1 VRLIANGGAAA
12 GVREL
17 MDAAASQGA
26 DAAVRDRLAQGR
38 PMAGFGHP
46 LYPVGDPRA
55 AALLQ
60 QLEVPPELAQVRDVV
75 EELVGEHPNIDFA
88 LAAMTQAYRLPKQ
101 APLVLFAL
109 ARSVGWL
116 AHALEQVTTGRLIRP
131 RARYVG
137 PPPRL

>member
-1 VRLIANGGAAA
+1 
-12 GVREL
+12 VREL
-17 MDAAASQGA
+17 VDTACSHGA
-26 DAAVRDRLAQGR
+26 DAAVRDRLSQAR

-46 LYPVGDPRA
+46 LYPLGDPRA

-60 QLEVPPELAQVRDVV
+60 QLEVPPELAQIRDVV
-75 EELVGEHPNIDFA
+75 EELVGERPNIDFA
-88 LAAMTQAYRLPKQ
+88 LAAMTRAYRLPKQ
-101 APLVLFAL
+101 APLVVFAL

-137 PPPRL
+137 PAPRL